1 METMK
6 IHSGQYKGF
15 DTSGQIQ
22 AVIDQ
27 YKDLI
32 NQHANRVNGA
42 ALKSSKMTI
51 QYPWLEQ
58 AVREGFEFD
67 ERTKEQIDAEEA
79 EEQRIKIEAEYNQKL
94 VAAKTD
100 PALKDK
106 IISDF
111 LTENNFQ
118 EWKLPFMR
126 ERLILKEITPEEHEE
141 FISGREAKRQEIID
155 KISNATL

>member
-1 METMK
+1 MK
-6 IHSGQYKGF
+6 IHSGQYTGF
-15 DTSGQIQ
+15 DTAEQIQ

-27 YKDLI
+27 YNNLI
-32 NQHANRVNGA
+32 NQHANRINGA
-42 ALKSSKMTI
+42 ALKASKMTI
-51 QYPWLEQ
+51 KYPWLEQ
-58 AVREGFEFD
+58 AIREGFEFD
-67 ERTKEQIDAEEA
+67 ERTKEQIEAEA
-79 EEQRIKIEAEYNQKL
+79 VEEQRLKIEAEYNKKL

-111 LTENNFQ
+111 LTENNFP

-126 ERLILKEITPEEHEE
+126 ERLVLNEITPEEHEQ
-141 FISGREAKRQEIID
+141 FISDREAKKQEIID

>member
-1 METMK
+1 METMR
-6 IHSGQYKGF
+6 IYSGQYKGF
-15 DTSGQIQ
+15 NIAEQIQ
-22 AVIDQ
+22 TVIDQ
-27 YKDLI
+27 YNDLI

-42 ALKSSKMTI
+42 ASKASKMTI

-58 AVREGFEFD
+58 AIREGFEFD
-67 ERTKEQIDAEEA
+67 ERTKEQIDSEEL
-79 EEQRIKIEAEYNQKL
+79 RIEIEAEYNQKL

-111 LTENNFQ
+111 LTENNFP

-126 ERLILKEITPEEHEE
+126 ERLVLNEITQDEHEQ
-141 FISGREAKRQEIID
+141 FISDREAKKQEIID
-155 KISNATL
+155 KISNETL